1 MHLSARARKVTIVIR
16 AGSLKQTL
24 SQYLVDRIQAASN
37 IEVLPYTEVT
47 ALHGDKI
54 LCAITLTNNR
64 TGAQEIRNTR
74 WLFVE

>member
-1 MHLSARARKVTIVIR
+1 MRLSARAHKVTIVIR
-16 AGSLKQTL
+16 AGSLQTL

-54 LCAITLTNNR
+54 LCAITLSNNR

-74 WLFVE
+74 RLFVE